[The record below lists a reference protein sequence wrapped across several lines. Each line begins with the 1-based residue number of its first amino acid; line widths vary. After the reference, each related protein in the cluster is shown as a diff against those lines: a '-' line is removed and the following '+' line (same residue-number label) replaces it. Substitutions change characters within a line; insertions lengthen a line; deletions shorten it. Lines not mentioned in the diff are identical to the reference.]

1 MTMDDEI
8 WKRCGL
14 KKTKA
19 RQNILALLQSS
30 DRPLTAEAIF
40 ASLPKDS
47 QDLSTV
53 YRVLS
58 AFEKVGLAKKEI
70 NENKENVFSFAEKED
85 AHVLVCVQCKKRVP
99 LDGCPFELVNQKIEQ
114 ETGFLIPDQ
123 NREIYGLCPE
133 CQKKTNGNRS

>member
-1 MTMDDEI
+1 MDEEI

-14 KKTKA
+14 KKTEA
-19 RQNILALLQSS
+19 RQNVLALLQKS

-40 ASLPKDS
+40 ASLPKGG

-58 AFEKVGLAKKEI
+58 AFEKAGLAKKEI
-70 NENKENVFSFAEKED
+70 NENKENVFSLAGKED
-85 AHVLVCVQCKKRVP
+85 AHVLVCLQCKKRVP
-99 LDGCPFELVNQKIEQ
+99 LDGCPFESVNQKIEQ

-133 CQKKTNGNRS
+133 CQKKNKERS